1 MIKITILG
9 SGSSIPTFDRWHP
22 SVALELFYDK
32 YFLIL
37 LDCGE
42 GTQLRLMQS
51 KISFMRIS
59 HILITH
65 WHADHFAGLIP
76 LLQSMQLEGRK
87 EKLYLIAP
95 EASKMFENIKN
106 LYYYKLKFPVETI
119 DAEEKVIFENE
130 YFSISALEVIHTV
143 KAFAYKIEE
152 KEKWK
157 INEEKL
163 KALGLKRGK
172 WLNIL
177 KEKGK
182 YEINGKIVKLEEV
195 ADLVK
200 GKKIVYTG
208 DTEYCE
214 KLVEFSKDADILIHD
229 STYLEK
235 DKEKTMHSSALD
247 AAKIAKQANVK
258 TLVLT
263 HFSRRYQKEEDF
275 KEFEREVR
283 SIFNGNLIIAKD
295 LLSFE
300 IK

>member
-1 MIKITILG
+1 MIRITILG
-9 SGSSIPTFDRWHP
+9 SGSSIPTFNRWHP
-22 SVALELFYDK
+22 SIALEMFYDK
-32 YFLIL
+32 YFLLL
-37 LDCGE
+37 LDAGE
-42 GTQLRLMQS
+42 GTQLRLMQAG
-51 KISFMRIS
+51 ISFMRIS
-59 HILITH
+59 HILISH

-119 DAEEKVIFENE
+119 DAEEKVLFENE
-130 YFSISALEVIHTV
+130 YFSISGLEVLHTV
-143 KAFAYKIEE
+143 KSFAYKIEE

-163 KALGLKRGK
+163 KKLNLKRGK
-172 WLNIL
+172 WLDEIKIK
-177 KEKGK
+177 KEL
-182 YEINGKIVKLEEV
+182 EINGKKIRIEEI

-214 KLVEFSKDADILIHD
+214 KLIEFSKNADVLIHD
-229 STYLEK
+229 TTYLEK
-235 DKEKTMHSSALD
+235 DKEETMHSSALD
-247 AAKIAKQANVK
+247 AAKIAKEANVK
-258 TLVLT
+258 NLVLF

-275 KEFEREVR
+275 KEFEKEVR
-283 SIFNGNLIIAKD
+283 SIYQGNIIIAKD
-295 LLSFE
+295 LLSFV